1 MNLRTSR
8 AAVALG
14 LLFVFAAAATAQ
26 GAGGGAVGETDAPY
40 PESAYDFSVEGRSLD
55 TIDELG
61 ITAAPIDVDR
71 ASWRLV
77 VTGSAVRRE
86 AKLSYDE
93 LAAMPRVNRVSLL
106 ICPGFFEDVAEWGGV
121 PVADLLALGG
131 ASPSW
136 KEIVVTSVDG
146 YSSLFT
152 RRDVETH
159 VLFVALTV
167 NGQRLPREHG
177 FPARLV
183 AEGIL
188 GGEWVKW
195 VASIEVR

>member
-1 MNLRTSR
+1 MRFRTSR
-8 AAVALG
+8 ATVALG
-14 LLFVFAAAATAQ
+14 LLFTLVAAAAAL
-26 GAGGGAVGETDAPY
+26 GASEGAFGETDAPY
-40 PESAYDFSVEGRSLD
+40 PESAYNFSVEGRSLD
-55 TIDELG
+55 TIDEIG

-121 PVADLLALGG
+121 PIGDLLALAD

-146 YSSLFT
+146 YPALFT
-152 RRDVETH
+152 RAEVDAH
-159 VLFVALTV
+159 VFFVALTV
-167 NGQRLPREHG
+167 NGQTLPREHG

-183 AEGIL
+183 AERLL
-188 GGEWVKW
+188 GGRWVKW
-195 VASIEVR
+195 IASIEVR

>member
-1 MNLRTSR
+1 MSAIPRTVC
-8 AAVALG
+8 A
-14 LLFVFAAAATAQ
+14 FVFVLFLAFPVTGQ
-26 GAGGGAVGETDAPY
+26 SRGG
-40 PESAYDFSVEGRSLD
+40 SYDFSVEGRALD

-61 ITAAPIDVDR
+61 
-71 ASWRLV
+71 
-77 VTGSAVRRE
+77 VTGSPVDVDPVTWRLAVTGAATR
-86 AKLSYDE
+86 KPISLSYDE
-93 LAAMPRVNRVSLL
+93 LAAMPRVSRVSLL

-121 PVADLLALGG
+121 PVADLLALAG

-146 YSSLFT
+146 YPALFT
-152 RRDVETH
+152 RREVETH